1 MRPDPILPTLREEDI
16 FLKFAL
22 YHFGMKENNERFF
35 IDIIDKGK
43 ENCNKIKD
51 KIMKLV
57 AYPDRQEI
65 NLYDDGLEGYL
76 NKT

>member
-1 MRPDPILPTLREEDI
+1 
-16 FLKFAL
+16 
-22 YHFGMKENNERFF
+22 MKENNERFF